1 MRILIAD
8 KFPDKYVEKIK
19 GIVREVIYE
28 PTYKAD
34 DLPKNIKDIDVL
46 IVRSTKVNKDCIS
59 ISNKLSLIIRAG
71 AGVNNIN
78 IPEAN
83 KRGIYV
89 ANCPGKN
96 SIAVAE
102 LAMGLICAIDRKL
115 PDNVIQFRKGKWNKA
130 AFSKA
135 DGLYEKTIGIVGTGK
150 IGRELIKRSK
160 AFGMNV
166 IAWSRSL
173 TKNTADILE
182 IYRCE
187 NLNELFEKAD
197 IISIHLAQTS
207 ETKKIISADLINKM
221 KQGACLI
228 NTSRAGVIDEDAL
241 IAAAKKG
248 KIFVGIDV
256 FRDEPE
262 EKQGEFNSDL
272 INIPNIY
279 VTHHIGA
286 STVQAQNAVAEET
299 FKIIEQY
306 KKTGVVK
313 NWINRCEITAAKY
326 QLVIRHFDKPGVLS
340 KVLQLLSD
348 EKINAQEIENVI
360 FDGELTA
367 CCKIM
372 LDSKPSEKITVEL
385 ACKEEDIFD
394 VSLIDL

>member
-8 KFPDKYVEKIK
+8 KFPDKYIEKIK

-28 PTYKAD
+28 PTYKED
-34 DLPKNIKDIDVL
+34 DLPNNIKDIDVL
-46 IVRSTKVNKDCIS
+46 IVRSTKVNEDCIS

-83 KRGIYV
+83 KKGIYV

-115 PDNVIQFRKGKWNKA
+115 PDNVIQFREGKWNKA

-160 AFGMNV
+160 AFGLNV

-182 IYRCE
+182 IYRCDD
-187 NLNELFEKAD
+187 LNELFEKAD

-221 KQGACLI
+221 KKGAYLI
-228 NTSRAGVIDEDAL
+228 NTSRAGVINEDAL
-241 IAAAKKG
+241 IAAAKDG
-248 KIFVGIDV
+248 KILVGIDV
-256 FRDEPE
+256 FNDEPE
-262 EKQGEFNSDL
+262 EKQGKFSSDL
-272 INIPNIY
+272 IKIPNIY

-286 STVQAQNAVAEET
+286 STMQAQNAVAEET

-372 LDSKPSEKITVEL
+372 LDSKPSVKITEEL
-385 ACKEEDIFD
+385 ANKEEDILD
-394 VSLIDL
+394 VSLINL

>member
-1 MRILIAD
+1 MRVLIAD

-28 PTYKAD
+28 PAFKAD
-34 DLPKNIKDIDVL
+34 DLPNNIKDIDVL
-46 IVRSTKVNKDCIS
+46 IVRSTKVNEDCIS
-59 ISNKLSLIIRAG
+59 VSNKLSLIIRAG

-78 IPEAN
+78 ITEAN
-83 KRGIYV
+83 KKGIYV

-102 LAMGLICAIDRKL
+102 SIDRKL
-115 PDNVIQFRKGKWNKA
+115 PDNVIQFREGKWNKA
-130 AFSKA
+130 TFSKA
-135 DGLYEKTIGIVGTGK
+135 DGLYGKTIGIVGTGK
-150 IGRELIKRSK
+150 IGIELIKRSK
-160 AFGMNV
+160 AFGLNV

-173 TKNTADILE
+173 TKNKADILE
-182 IYRCE
+182 IYKCAD
-187 NLNELFEKAD
+187 LNELFEKAD

-207 ETKKIISADLINKM
+207 ETKKIISADLINRM
-221 KQGACLI
+221 KKGSYFI

-241 IAAAKKG
+241 ITAVKDG
-248 KIFVGIDV
+248 KIFAGIDV
-256 FRDEPE
+256 FNDEPE
-262 EKQGEFNSDL
+262 VKQGEFSSDL

-286 STVQAQNAVAEET
+286 STKQAQNAVAEET

-306 KKTGVVK
+306 KNKGIVK
-313 NWINRCEITAAKY
+313 NWINRCEVTASKY

-348 EKINAQEIENVI
+348 ENINAQEIENVI
-360 FDGELTA
+360 FDDELTA

-372 LDSKPSEKITVEL
+372 LNSKPSEKITEEL
-385 ACKEEDIFD
+385 AHKEEDILD